1 MSDLEATVAETA
13 NGFQVEGVE
22 RISYGFTFLDGVF
35 NPANPQ
41 LAEMYRK
48 WGRCLA
54 IADVNVYA
62 MYGNQMQAY
71 FRYHGIALEIHRT
84 KIGEKAKTMETL
96 LAICEAM
103 TDFGIIRKEPV
114 LVVGGG
120 LITDVAG

>member
-1 MSDLEATVAETA
+1 MEETSV
-13 NGFQVEGVE
+13 GFQVEGVE

-35 NPANPQ
+35 DPANAQ
-41 LAEMYRK
+41 LADIYKR

-54 IADVNVYA
+54 IADFNVCA
-62 MYGNQMQAY
+62 LYGEQMSGY
-71 FRYHGIALEIHRT
+71 FKHHGIKLEIHRT

-96 LAICEAM
+96 LAICQTM

-120 LITDVAG
+120 LITDVAGYVWFL